1 MLEIFAYAIGVMYT
15 PGPVNLLGLNGGLQ
29 SNTKRY
35 LGFFAGV
42 GTAMFILFVSI
53 SWAGKTLIPTQWLPY
68 VALIGCSYILYIAW
82 KLHTSDVSSLNV
94 GDKPLKILS
103 FKDGV
108 LIQLL
113 NPKAPAVVLPVAA
126 VQFPASGIVGMEAV
140 LWSGILAVLAF
151 GAPTSYSIL
160 GEVLGHKLKN
170 PKVFSAFNRI
180 LAWLLVA
187 VAFSLGFE
195 TIYIPK

>member
-1 MLEIFAYAIGVMYT
+1 
-15 PGPVNLLGLNGGLQ
+15 
-29 SNTKRY
+29 
-35 LGFFAGV
+35 
-42 GTAMFILFVSI
+42 MFILFVSI
-53 SWAGKTLIPTQWLPY
+53 SCAGKTLIPNQWLPY
-68 VALIGCSYILYIAW
+68 VALIGCSYILYIAR

-103 FKDGV
+103 FKDG
-108 LIQLL
+108 LFIQLL

-170 PKVFSAFNRI
+170 PNVFSAFNRV